1 MHAADSTPLLARL
14 ILPVAE
20 CLQRVDSAVER
31 LDNDI
36 ETFHRAFDTIQKQF
50 DRIHGM
56 MDRIMDV
63 MALMSARNAMR
74 EEQKEAEDNGI
85 SEPDASVKVCECGRP
100 IPGRTRREENT
111 AMGDSESDVPDSQKV
126 GKQHACDNWAIT
138 KCCIDAP

>member
-1 MHAADSTPLLARL
+1 M
-14 ILPVAE
+14 AE

-31 LDNDI
+31 LDSEL

-74 EEQKEAEDNGI
+74 EEQKEAEDNAN

-100 IPGRTRREENT
+100 IPGRTRGEEIIEMENT
-111 AMGDSESDVPDSQKV
+111 DGNDSESDAPDTQKV
-126 GKQHACDNWAIT
+126 GRTCDN
-138 KCCIDAP
+138 